1 MKVRDIMTADVAT
14 AHLDSSLREIAQLMR
29 DEDTGAI
36 PVLDGD
42 ELAGIITDRDIVLRC
57 VAEGRDADDATAE
70 DILSERLETVEPD
83 SDVEEASQ
91 LMARRQIRRLPVV
104 EDGRLVGMVSLGD
117 IAVKSEEN
125 MASDALENVSEGV
138 KATKAPKEARRARP
152 QAQAAPQRREGTA
165 PRGETGATSEIPRRG
180 TAQTGRFHAD
190 ANRQQISN
198 RSAREE
204 EKRQARVVSIREQG
218 KTKNTKGKRAS

>member
-42 ELAGIITDRDIVLRC
+42 ELAGIITDRDIVVRC

-104 EDGRLVGMVSLGD
+104 EDGRLVGMLSLGD
-117 IAVKSEEN
+117 IAVKSEED
-125 MASDALENVSEGV
+125 MAADALENVSEGV
-138 KATKAPKEARRARP
+138 KATKAPKEARRAP

-165 PRGETGATSEIPRRG
+165 PRGETGGSSEIPRRG

>member
-42 ELAGIITDRDIVLRC
+42 ELAGIITDRDIVVRC
-57 VAEGRDADDATAE
+57 VAEGRDAGDATAE

-104 EDGRLVGMVSLGD
+104 EDGRLVGMLSLGD
-117 IAVKSEEN
+117 IAVKSEED
-125 MASDALENVSEGV
+125 MAADALENVSEGV
-138 KATKAPKEARRARP
+138 KATKAPKEARRAP

-165 PRGETGATSEIPRRG
+165 PRGETGGSSEIPRRG